1 MIKYKKLLVIIC
13 LIMSCTTMSAC
24 FNYRDIN
31 KLLFVTALV
40 IDVDDLGN
48 PVVYAEAFR
57 GVKGATPEGTDE
69 RILFNATGKTLFEA
83 VRNVNATSSF
93 KLNYTQ
99 NKVVIFTRKAAQFGL
114 SDFVDFLDRDQEIL
128 VRPYVAV
135 YTGDPEQLMKLE
147 LVQEKYIGFFIMELI
162 ENIGSDP
169 RAVLLTLNDFYNQR
183 VAGDKTSVMPII
195 DIPKDSLE
203 SKLEIN
209 GGAVIQNDKMIST
222 LETNDGLGFNFL
234 NDEVASGT
242 LEVTNPCNINKFV
255 TLEIRKSKTKT
266 DISYDHNIVHLKKK
280 IKVMVD
286 FGEAQKSINLTQAN
300 VKKIQQQAGENILE
314 ACNTLF
320 SKYKIMGVDI
330 FNIKDKF
337 YENYPSVKINDIIK
351 KTKLEVNVEVE
362 IKNTGTIRN
371 FQ

>member
-1 MIKYKKLLVIIC
+1 MNKYKKLLIIIC

-40 IDVDDLGN
+40 IDVDDQGN
-48 PVVYAEAFR
+48 PIVYAEAFR

-99 NKVVIFTRKAAQFGL
+99 NKVVIFTRKAAEFGV
-114 SDFVDFLDRDQEIL
+114 SDFVDFLDRDQELL
-128 VRPYVAV
+128 VRPYIAV
-135 YTGDPEQLMKLE
+135 YPGNPEQLMKLK
-147 LVQEKYIGFFIMELI
+147 LDQEKYIGFFISELI
-162 ENIGSDP
+162 QNIGSDP
-169 RAVLLTLNDFYNQR
+169 RAVILTLNDFYNQR
-183 VAGDKTSVMPII
+183 VAGDKTSVLPII

-203 SKLEIN
+203 SKLEID
-209 GGAVIQNDKMIST
+209 GGAVIQNDKMISILAT
-222 LETNDGLGFNFL
+222 DEGLGFNFL
-234 NDEVASGT
+234 SDEIASGT
-242 LEVTNPCNINKFV
+242 LEVTNPCDINKFV

-286 FGEAQKSINLTQAN
+286 FGEAQNNINLTKAN
-300 VKKIQQQAGENILE
+300 VVKIQQQAGENILE
-314 ACNTLF
+314 SCNKLF
-320 SKYKIMGVDI
+320 EKYKITGVDI
-330 FNIKDKF
+330 FSIKDKF
-337 YENYPSVKINDIIK
+337 HEKYPSIKINDIIK
-351 KTKLEVNVEVE
+351 KTKLEVKVEVE
-362 IKNTGTIRN
+362 IKNTGTTRN
-371 FQ
+371 FK